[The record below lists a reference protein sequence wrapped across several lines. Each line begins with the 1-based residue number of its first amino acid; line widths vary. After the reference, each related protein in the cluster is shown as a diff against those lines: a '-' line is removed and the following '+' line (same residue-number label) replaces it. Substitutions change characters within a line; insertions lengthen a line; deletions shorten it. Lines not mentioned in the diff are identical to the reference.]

1 MDGSTIITPLYGHL
15 LVSRD
20 PDIGTIPL
28 AENKFAPDK
37 KFIIM
42 PDVEK
47 RRTQSGVVHA
57 HNMTGDWEAD
67 EGDIVGCRILW
78 SKYAER
84 EFTINNH
91 TFCIVD
97 ERDVL
102 AIFTG
107 VGKMTKADLLKAV
120 DDFLADKSDELT
132 SEDLTNLSTEIESL
146 AETEQGVEDGDE
158 DPADEKSAEEK
169 ESER

>member
-47 RRTQSGVVHA
+47 KRTQSGVVHA

-67 EGDIVGCRILW
+67 EGDIGGCRILW

-107 VGKMTKADLLKAV
+107 AKVMEKSE
-120 DDFLADKSDELT
+120 FLEKVNEFLNEIPGDELT
-132 SEDLTNLSTEIESL
+132 AENLTQIQDQVEAL
-146 AETEQGVEDGDE
+146 AETEQGVEDGEEDGDE
-158 DPADEKSAEEK
+158 PAAEEK
-169 ESER
+169 SE